1 MKIESQTF
9 DFHGSRLESQLLQIL
24 FFASP
29 RISFQQLLPER
40 LIISPRPP
48 PGGQRHRDAHRA
60 QVPFHPGEQGET
72 ANRTSRAEAS
82 LSHVITG
89 QE

>member
-1 MKIESQTF
+1 MVFAYNPNSFEFS
-9 DFHGSRLESQLLQIL
+9 SLLL
-24 FFASP
+24 LAFPFSN
-29 RISFQQLLPER
+29 SFQNASSYLLD
-40 LIISPRPP
+40 PP

-60 QVPFHPGEQGET
+60 QVPFHRGEQGET